1 MEAVRWRPELSMAG
15 PVGRSG
21 LTAFVPACCLVLFC
35 AATAAAQDAGSIWG
49 VAEDELGG
57 LLPGVTVTARHS
69 ATGLARSVVTNDA
82 GIYEIVPLPRGD
94 YEVTV
99 FLPGFHADPAAA
111 AVAGSEVVVDFVL
124 SIAPLAETVTVT
136 RSEQSLDDVAN
147 AVTLLGPEALGFTER
162 KASLDEALRGVPGL
176 TVQNRRDY
184 GLTGGIALS
193 VRAPPSEP
201 MLGIRGLAVVQDGIP
216 LTTTDG
222 TTEPGNVDLG
232 AVRRIEVIRGPSSV
246 LYGNAAGGVINLVTE
261 IDPTRRLTIRPDLQW
276 GSYGYH
282 RQQLRVDGRNDR
294 GTRFMG
300 SVSRF
305 LTDGWRRHSQAEVR
319 QANVVVRQALSPRT
333 ELSLVFNHYD
343 LPFAANPSYLS
354 AAEAA
359 DPRLPAAERGQ
370 DPRQPSRWLGG
381 TTVARENW
389 GESALQMQGGATLE
403 HRFSGAHVLNATVW
417 AARRRVDTALVNR
430 TLDLSRRGAG
440 LRSTYQGA
448 AEVGPTTFRWTAG
461 VDASSKDENRL
472 DYHFLPPF
480 VVGGTAHRGAL
491 NFDQQELVASAAPFG
506 QLSVSPHP
514 RVTLTAGARYDHYRF
529 RAADRK
535 LDDGDQSGRRTMSAH
550 SPTLGMTVASGA
562 GPQCLRQLRDRLRDA
577 HHGRACAVAGRAGR
591 VQPRAGPVAA
601 PQPRARRARADR
613 AGPAAIR
620 GRRLPLAPAESD
632 SGDPSQRRCAL
643 LRQCR
648 RDRAQR
654 RRVVAGLAACGPVR
668 GPARLH
674 PPGLRLPPI
683 RARGRRLLG
692 EARARCAAAP
702 PVRGCR
708 LRGAVRLAGERI
720 GALGRRV
727 LLHERQRGGGDQ
739 LGLHGGRPAL
749 RVDRTG
755 RRRRR
760 AALRGHRQPVQCAL
774 QLVGPRQPLQPSVL
788 PTLAG
793 PGGLRRA
800 DLRWRLALARAG
812 LLAPPNPSQ
821 DSVFGPSP
829 TAPGVCA
836 VELTLLRSTAQTSS
850 VGIGGSRN
858 CP

>member
-1 MEAVRWRPELSMAG
+1 MIRDEAGRPTVVRVAG
-15 PVGRSG
+15 DNGFRIACLGVLCLLVGIG
-21 LTAFVPACCLVLFC
+21 PAV
-35 AATAAAQDAGSIWG
+35 AQDDAGSIWG
-49 VAEDELGG
+49 IVSDQVGG
-57 LLPGVTVTARHS
+57 LLPGVTVTARH
-69 ATGLARSVVTNDA
+69 AGTGLARSAVTSED
-82 GIYEIVPLPRGD
+82 GD
-94 YEVTV
+94 YEIARLPAGDYDVSV
-99 FLPGFHADPAAA
+99 FLPGFRADPQPARVEGA
-111 AVAGSEVVVDFVL
+111 ETIVDFTL
-124 SIAPLAETVTVT
+124 TIAPLAETVTVT
-136 RSEQSLDDVAN
+136 RSEQGLDDVAN
-147 AVTLLGPEALGFTER
+147 AVAVLGSEALGFTER

-222 TTEPGNVDLG
+222 TTEPGSVDLG
-232 AVRRIEVIRGPSSV
+232 SVRRIEVIRGPSSV

-261 IDPTRRLTIRPDLQW
+261 IDPTRRLTLRPDLQW
-276 GSYGYH
+276 GSYGYQ

-300 SVSRF
+300 SFSRF
-305 LTDGWRRHSQAEVR
+305 RTDGWRRHSHAEVR

-389 GESALQMQGGATLE
+389 GESALQTQGGGTIE

-430 TLDLSRRGAG
+430 TLDLSRRGTG

-448 AEVGPTTFRWTAG
+448 VEVGSTAFRWTAG
-461 VDASSKDENRL
+461 VDVSSKDETRM

-491 NFDQQELVASAAPFG
+491 NLDQQELVASAAPFG

-550 SPTLGMTVASGA
+550 SPTLGMTVAVAPGLNVYGNFATAYETPITAELARSPDERG
-562 GPQCLRQLRDRLRDA
+562 GFNHELDPSRLRSREF
-577 HHGRACAVAGRAGR
+577 G
-591 VQPRAGPVAA
+591 
-601 PQPRARRARADR
+601 
-613 AGPAAIR
+613 
-620 GRRLPLAPAESD
+620 
-632 SGDPSQRRCAL
+632 
-643 LRQCR
+643 
-648 RDRAQR
+648 
-654 RRVVAGLAACGPVR
+654 VR
-668 GPARLH
+668 GLIEPARLQYEVAAYRSRLLSQVVAIRPSAVALYYVNAGETARNGVELSLGWRPAARFEAQLAYTH
-674 PPGLRLPPI
+674 QDFVFRRYVLGDVDYSGKREPGAPPGRLFAGVDYAAPFHLQASASV
-683 RARGRRLLG
+683 RWVDEYFVSNAN
-692 EARARCAAAP
+692 EAAATNWAYT
-702 PVRGCR
+702 VVD
-708 LRGAVRLAGERI
+708 LRFGWVGQVGGVDVQPFAGIDNLFNERYNASGLI
-720 GALGRRV
+720 NHFSRRYYRPSPGREIYVGFTLG
-727 LLHERQRGGGDQ
+727 
-739 LGLHGGRPAL
+739 
-749 RVDRTG
+749 
-755 RRRRR
+755 
-760 AALRGHRQPVQCAL
+760 
-774 QLVGPRQPLQPSVL
+774 
-788 PTLAG
+788 
-793 PGGLRRA
+793 GGLR
-800 DLRWRLALARAG
+800 
-812 LLAPPNPSQ
+812 
-821 DSVFGPSP
+821 
-829 TAPGVCA
+829 
-836 VELTLLRSTAQTSS
+836 
-850 VGIGGSRN
+850 
-858 CP
+858 